1 MAPKEPFKVHSL
13 SKHIADTEKGL
24 SADAQFNRRPGARA
38 AITKKNAGTL
48 DANIFGANDDDD
60 DDSSDGDSSDE
71 EGGSDYLRKL
81 QAANALST
89 AKRRSKPDEIA
100 DSDVDRQT
108 PVTKATKKPPVK
120 AEPDSSSTSSES
132 ESESSESEAEA
143 QPKKSTAKAN
153 GVNRDKVSATS
164 SSSSSGSDDD
174 SDSDSSSEEP
184 ESPTSAQ
191 ATKTTKAAPAA
202 DDSSESESDSDSDST
217 SASGSDSGSE
227 SDDESE
233 SKPAKKAQ
241 AKPATNGK
249 SKVAASPSSSSS
261 DESDSEDQPAPKTVQ
276 KAVGPKVASS
286 DDEASDEEMVDE
298 SMHLSD
304 REPAENQI
312 IPSFLKPG
320 FALRKGEDGV
330 NGADVVQQL
339 KKANAEGKQFWY
351 FTVPPN
357 VPISVIEKLEIP
369 MDHQRSNE
377 NVFTHNGEQ
386 YGVSF
391 DSLAPK
397 STIQIL
403 IPSAQ
408 GPQMQSLSRQPSQV
422 MQVRRIAQ
430 VGNGTNGSTAV
441 STDKRAPR
449 PQPKGLKARF
459 QPIGVNSSMGKIG
472 QDASSDAEADIEM
485 MDAPAPSTT
494 AVQTPAK
501 KDKSKKPKETPAKTP
516 AGKSKNKK
524 ATELS
529 TPLPSIVPNQDATP
543 ATARKTKRKHTPSED
558 EAALASSQLVQES
571 LSAEL
576 RTKKQKTNRNAS
588 PDLGSD
594 HQPSSTVVKKQ
605 TPVVPPTI
613 PHTSSSSSDQQ
624 PTSTPASKKTDLPA
638 TSSTKKSKKS
648 KVMPP
653 APGSSQPAPTPGKV
667 QTPVPV
673 PRQTAVPLPS
683 FPSSTPAPASSAPA
697 PVSTPSLSKEEK
709 KARKRKEKEA
719 KNKTAIPS
727 SQPSITESAKKVT
740 PVPPPK
746 LNGMV

>member
-38 AITKKNAGTL
+38 AITKKNASTL

-81 QAANALST
+81 QAANALSA

-132 ESESSESEAEA
+132 ESDSSESETKA

-153 GVNRDKVSATS
+153 GVKGDKVSATS
-164 SSSSSGSDDD
+164 SSSSSGSDGDSDSD
-174 SDSDSSSEEP
+174 SDSDSSSEELEP
-184 ESPTSAQ
+184 PTSAQ
-191 ATKTTKAAPAA
+191 TTKTTKTVPAA
-202 DDSSESESDSDSDST
+202 DDSSESNSDSEST

-233 SKPAKKAQ
+233 SEPAKKAQ

-249 SKVAASPSSSSS
+249 SKVAVFSSPSSS
-261 DESDSEDQPAPKTVQ
+261 DESDSEDQPAPKPMQ

-304 REPAENQI
+304 REPASNQI

-320 FALRKGEDGV
+320 FALRKGEDGA

-339 KKANAEGKQFWY
+339 KKASAEGKQFWY

-369 MDHQRSNE
+369 MDHQSSNE
-377 NVFTHNGEQ
+377 SVFTHNGEQ
-386 YGVSF
+386 YGISF

-403 IPSAQ
+403 IPSAK
-408 GPQMQSLSRQPSQV
+408 GPQMQSRLFSLSPTLV
-422 MQVRRIAQ
+422 FH
-430 VGNGTNGSTAV
+430 
-441 STDKRAPR
+441 TD
-449 PQPKGLKARF
+449 F
-459 QPIGVNSSMGKIG
+459 
-472 QDASSDAEADIEM
+472 
-485 MDAPAPSTT
+485 
-494 AVQTPAK
+494 
-501 KDKSKKPKETPAKTP
+501 
-516 AGKSKNKK
+516 
-524 ATELS
+524 
-529 TPLPSIVPNQDATP
+529 
-543 ATARKTKRKHTPSED
+543 HC
-558 EAALASSQLVQES
+558 S
-571 LSAEL
+571 LSA
-576 RTKKQKTNRNAS
+576 A
-588 PDLGSD
+588 
-594 HQPSSTVVKKQ
+594 
-605 TPVVPPTI
+605 
-613 PHTSSSSSDQQ
+613 
-624 PTSTPASKKTDLPA
+624 
-638 TSSTKKSKKS
+638 
-648 KVMPP
+648 
-653 APGSSQPAPTPGKV
+653 
-667 QTPVPV
+667 
-673 PRQTAVPLPS
+673 
-683 FPSSTPAPASSAPA
+683 
-697 PVSTPSLSKEEK
+697 
-709 KARKRKEKEA
+709 
-719 KNKTAIPS
+719 
-727 SQPSITESAKKVT
+727 
-740 PVPPPK
+740 
-746 LNGMV
+746 